1 MNTARSLLLCA
12 LAAIGA
18 CHRGS
23 DAPAPAPQPTVAM
36 PAVAKRGPGAEQ
48 LTAGMVEAVSQG
60 KSQLPVKL
68 KFELRQRPT
77 LAQPL
82 DIDIAVLPQI
92 DAQASGIQV
101 TGGDGLTVPAV
112 ANQLD
117 STAVQAGEVYRHDI
131 RVTPTAEGVLLLNLT
146 VSLKHD
152 DMTES
157 RAFSIPVIV
166 GQ

>member
-1 MNTARSLLLCA
+1 MNTARSLLLCT
-12 LAAIGA
+12 LAATGA
-18 CHRGS
+18 CHRSS
-23 DAPAPAPQPTVAM
+23 DAPAPAPQPTVAV
-36 PAVAKRGPGAEQ
+36 PAIAKKGPGAEQ

-60 KSQLPVKL
+60 KSQLAVKL

-82 DIDIAVLPQI
+82 DINIAVLPQI
-92 DAQASGIQV
+92 DAELAGIQV
-101 TGGDGLTVPAV
+101 TGDGLTVPPGAS
-112 ANQLD
+112 QLD
-117 STAVQAGEVYRHDI
+117 STAVQAGQVYRHDI

-157 RAFSIPVIV
+157 RAFSIPLIV